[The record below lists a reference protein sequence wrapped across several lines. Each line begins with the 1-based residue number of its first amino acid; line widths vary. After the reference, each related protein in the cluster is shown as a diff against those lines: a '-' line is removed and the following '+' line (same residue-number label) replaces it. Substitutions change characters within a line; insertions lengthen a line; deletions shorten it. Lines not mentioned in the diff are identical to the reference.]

1 MLLALEITRLD
12 FTSFLLLGD
21 YFRIGFA
28 LISTMMRVLN
38 GIIAAYG
45 REEAKMLQILYLH
58 QCLLVE
64 CYTKIVK
71 ETI

>member
-21 YFRIGFA
+21 DFGIGFA
-28 LISTMMRVLN
+28 VISAMMRVLN
-38 GIIAAYG
+38 GIVAAYG
-45 REEAKMLQILYLH
+45 REEAEMLQILYLH

-64 CYTKIVK
+64 SYA
-71 ETI
+71 